1 MFVLSEHPK
10 RGTLK
15 IPIYVWLPDIAHLE
29 EGCLEQAL
37 NLSELPFA
45 LNRIALMPD
54 THQGFGMPIGGVLAT
69 REVIIPNAVGVDIGC
84 GVAFCRT
91 SLTSDSFSRQ
101 LLTKWVEQILASVPQ
116 GFTHHSQ
123 KQPCQTLDD
132 FQKNHP
138 DERQQQ
144 PLWKEIDR
152 GYYQIGTL
160 GGGNHF
166 IEFQT
171 DNAGHLCL
179 MVHSGSR
186 NFGYQIARYFNNVAR
201 NNRKNWQSSVPKR
214 FALDYLPEGSREGL
228 SYIHWMQLARQF
240 ARENREK
247 ILDAALRV
255 LAKTIPQMEVLE
267 RSDVHH
273 NDANRERHDGE
284 WVWVHR
290 KGAIKAGE
298 GEKGLI
304 PGAMGRSSYVVEGRG
319 NQKAFLSCSHG
330 AGRAMSRKQALH
342 QYSPASVLTELEQR
356 DMILGKRQ
364 MKDVAEEAPMA
375 YKDIDFVIREQL
387 DLIKIIDRLTG
398 KAVIKG

>member
-1 MFVLSEHPK
+1 MFVLSEHPQ

-45 LNRIALMPD
+45 FNRIALMPD
-54 THQGFGMPIGGVLAT
+54 THQGFGMPIGGVMAT

-91 SLTSDSFSRQ
+91 SLTGESFSRP
-101 LLTKWVEQILASVPQ
+101 LLTKWVEQILAIVPQ
-116 GFTHHSQ
+116 GFSHHSQ
-123 KQPCQTLDD
+123 KQPCQALDD
-132 FQKNHP
+132 FQKKYP
-138 DERQQQ
+138 EERQQQ
-144 PLWKEIDR
+144 HLWKEIDK

-171 DNAGHLCL
+171 DKAGHLCL

-186 NFGYQIARYFNNVAR
+186 NFGYQIAHYFNNMAR
-201 NNRKNWQSSVPKR
+201 KNRKQWQSSVPKG
-214 FALDYLPEGSREGL
+214 FALDYLPEDSQEGQ
-228 SYIHWMQLARQF
+228 SYINWMQLARHF

-247 ILDAALRV
+247 MLDAVLRI
-255 LAKTIPQMEVLE
+255 LTKNTPHMEVLE
-267 RSDVHH
+267 ITDVHH
-273 NDANRERHDGE
+273 NDANRELHDGE

-319 NQKAFLSCSHG
+319 NPKAFRSCSHG
-330 AGRAMSRKQALH
+330 AGRAMSRKQALN
-342 QYSPASVLTELEQR
+342 QYSPTSVLAELEQQ
-356 DMILGKRQ
+356 DMILGKRK

-375 YKDIDFVIREQL
+375 YKDIDFVIMEQM
-387 DLIKIIDRLTG
+387 DLIKIIDQLTG